1 MKLGRFK
8 DFFFFFGMS
17 DSLQHQ
23 RCFFF
28 LFTLSTEKHSVSV
41 TSACPEPSCSRH
53 ATGCDCL
60 SVSLSD
66 SASRDEPGSCAS
78 AKKYCSKGFL
88 SDDVKLAHELWLT
101 LPLKTIGMFI
111 LWAIWPKLAY
121 CYIGVKERL
130 NKCNYFWVLSSTMKS
145 FCGNV
150 ITGLWFIYCIHTSSG
165 YFCLKNNGFR
175 EKQKIQP

>member
-8 DFFFFFGMS
+8 DFFFFLS
-17 DSLQHQ
+17 CQIHSSIRDVSSSSSLCLQKS
-23 RCFFF
+23 
-28 LFTLSTEKHSVSV
+28 TLSHSLVLALSLPAPVMLLDV
-41 TSACPEPSCSRH
+41 TV
-53 ATGCDCL
+53 CL
-60 SVSLSD
+60 SLSD